1 LGKAPDFVANGFD
14 DHNRLGLKKRF
25 FSPFFAC
32 QLSCFSEI
40 SVDKRHSS
48 SPAESIPRFHFS
60 DWVPFPVER
69 VFLFFANPE
78 NLPRIMPP
86 STGTRIDALRLVPP
100 TTQPTS
106 ITQPVAGLGS
116 EIVTSFR
123 ILPFLGIRATWI
135 AQITEFEWNHHFA
148 DVQVEGPFRIWRHR
162 HALRRETRHEVE
174 GTVVTDE
181 IECQVGLGVIGRLVL
196 RFVLANQ
203 IENTFAFR
211 QNVLPRLLAEK

>member
-1 LGKAPDFVANGFD
+1 LGKAPDFVANRLD

-40 SVDKRHSS
+40 SVDKPHTPEQS
-48 SPAESIPRFHFS
+48 EEVERFQFS

-69 VFLFFANPE
+69 VFLFLANPE

-100 TTQPTS
+100 TTPPTS
-106 ITQPVAGLGS
+106 TAEPIAGLGS

-123 ILPFLGIRATWI
+123 ILPFLSVRATWI
-135 AQITEFEWNHHFA
+135 ARITEFEWNHHFA

-162 HALRRETRHEVE
+162 HTLRRETRNEVE

-181 IECQVGLGVIGRLVL
+181 IGCQVGLGVIGRLAL
-196 RFVLANQ
+196 RFVLASQ
-203 IENTFAFR
+203 IASTFAYR